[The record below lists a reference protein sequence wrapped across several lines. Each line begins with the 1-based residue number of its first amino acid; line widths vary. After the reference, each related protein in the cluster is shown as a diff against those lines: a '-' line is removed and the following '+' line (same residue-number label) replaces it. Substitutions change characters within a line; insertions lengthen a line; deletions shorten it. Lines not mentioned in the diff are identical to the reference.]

1 VGSNGD
7 ASRAFPFRH
16 GFEAVKMG
24 GKSGAAG
31 MGWNEEIAD
40 SRKDTDKP
48 LQTSWCPEALHHP
61 LSSTQEQM
69 RVLRTVV
76 EALMGAVFSGYCQVG
91 DSSGPVA
98 GSRA

>member
-1 VGSNGD
+1 MGSNSD

-24 GKSGAAG
+24 GKRGAAG

-48 LQTSWCPEALHHP
+48 LQTSWCRKPCII
-61 LSSTQEQM
+61 
-69 RVLRTVV
+69 R
-76 EALMGAVFSGYCQVG
+76 
-91 DSSGPVA
+91 
-98 GSRA
+98 SRQRKGR

>member
-1 VGSNGD
+1 
-7 ASRAFPFRH
+7 
-16 GFEAVKMG
+16 
-24 GKSGAAG
+24 

-61 LSSTQEQM
+61 LPSTQGQM

-76 EALMGAVFSGYCQVG
+76 KALMGAVSGLRLRLAIELPLKDPGLLRCC
-91 DSSGPVA
+91 
-98 GSRA
+98 